1 MKVSVDRHLCV
12 GSGQCVLTDPDVF
25 DQGEEDGIVVLL
37 DAAPGAEHDELVE
50 EAALVCP
57 AQAITVED

>member
-1 MKVSVDRHLCV
+1 MKISVDRHRCV

-25 DQGEEDGIVVLL
+25 DQGAEDGVVVLL
-37 DAAPGAEHDELVE
+37 SSSPGAEHEDLVE

-57 AQAITVED
+57 AQAITLE